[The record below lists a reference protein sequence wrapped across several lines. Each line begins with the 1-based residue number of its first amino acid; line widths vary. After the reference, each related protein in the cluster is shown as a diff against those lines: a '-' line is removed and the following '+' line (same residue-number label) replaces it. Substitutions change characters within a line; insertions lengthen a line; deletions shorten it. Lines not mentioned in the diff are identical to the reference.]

1 MLATIFGSKGG
12 IRTHGVDALQAPA
25 LDHSATLLLLVLMVR
40 IELAASYLPSR
51 YSTTVLR
58 QRTFMLPLPA
68 CLALLLDGQQR
79 MTQQKLVV

>member
-1 MLATIFGSKGG
+1 MLATISGSKGG
-12 IRTHGVDALQAPA
+12 IRTHGDRDLQSLALV
-25 LDHSATLLLLVLMVR
+25 HSATLLLLVLSAR

-51 YSTTVLR
+51 YSTTELR

-68 CLALLLDGQQR
+68 CLVLLLDGQQR